1 MSIRIGLLGCGEH
14 SEIGHAVP
22 LARYSAEHSGTVVLV
37 AACDLRRERAEL
49 FCQKYG
55 FGRAYSDMREM
66 LQNEKLDVCIAV
78 VPVEHI
84 PSVGIRLLQAHV
96 PCVVEKPLG
105 PSIAEVE
112 KLRDAAR
119 ATNTINMVSVN
130 RRFMPLLKQ
139 GIEWTKSTGS
149 LRYIRATMLRHQRT
163 EPDFLGF
170 TAIHALDTVRF
181 IGGDFA
187 STDIRAITPAAP
199 HSYVIDIRFEV
210 GIVGRVDVLPT
221 SGLVEETYELIGDGF
236 RCAVTS
242 PFGAQRLFRCYQN
255 GRLVREEIA
264 DDQPEDVIFGFY
276 GEAAELV
283 EAFREGRHPQP
294 TIEEIFPSVQACF
307 ELVKRVENA
316 TIASFSR

>member
-1 MSIRIGLLGCGEH
+1 
-14 SEIGHAVP
+14 
-22 LARYSAEHSGTVVLV
+22 
-37 AACDLRRERAEL
+37 
-49 FCQKYG
+49 
-55 FGRAYSDMREM
+55 
-66 LQNEKLDVCIAV
+66 
-78 VPVEHI
+78 
-84 PSVGIRLLQAHV
+84 
-96 PCVVEKPLG
+96 
-105 PSIAEVE
+105 
-112 KLRDAAR
+112 
-119 ATNTINMVSVN
+119 
-130 RRFMPLLKQ
+130 
-139 GIEWTKSTGS
+139 
-149 LRYIRATMLRHQRT
+149 
-163 EPDFLGF
+163 
-170 TAIHALDTVRF
+170 
-181 IGGDFA
+181 
-187 STDIRAITPAAP
+187 
-199 HSYVIDIRFEV
+199 V